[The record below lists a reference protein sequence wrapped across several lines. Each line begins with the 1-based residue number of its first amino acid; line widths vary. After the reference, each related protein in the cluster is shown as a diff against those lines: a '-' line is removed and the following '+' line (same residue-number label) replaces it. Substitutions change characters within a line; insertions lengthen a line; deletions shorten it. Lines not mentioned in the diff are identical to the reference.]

1 MQIILDG
8 CLQPLDNIIFGCAR
22 QVLTRPLV
30 HPPGDSQ
37 TAARDQGFR
46 IRCSVS
52 GPHVINYS
60 PWPGDK
66 SPQKPQR
73 QPHTVCGE
81 WHMQIILDGCLF
93 QALRFCFYSRKWA
106 VCSEHRNQSPNP
118 NPKPNLNP
126 NPKTP
131 NGKFGSPV
139 LVPYAASFWLVQE
152 IKQNNSISIQRRTH
166 THSHTLK
173 DEGGAEAEVYVIVF
187 TYKFNFV
194 FGTKIDFHV
203 TKARSLSPPAAYPLT
218 CE

>member
-1 MQIILDG
+1 MSLI
-8 CLQPLDNIIFGCAR
+8 
-22 QVLTRPLV
+22 TRPGRATNR
-30 HPPGDSQ
+30 P
-37 TAARDQGFR
+37 
-46 IRCSVS
+46 
-52 GPHVINYS
+52 
-60 PWPGDK
+60 K
-66 SPQKPQR
+66 
-73 QPHTVCGE
+73 
-81 WHMQIILDGCLF
+81 
-93 QALRFCFYSRKWA
+93 
-106 VCSEHRNQSPNP
+106 
-118 NPKPNLNP
+118 NPKDNRTRFAANGICKSSSMAAFFKHFDFAFTAGNEQSAANAETKAPTQTP
-126 NPKTP
+126 TQTQIRTQKTP

-203 TKARSLSPPAAYPLT
+203 TKAPSLSPPAAYPLT